1 VRGTPQTPK
10 VTLPSH
16 GEGQRGLQALTARS
30 TTTGGRSH
38 GLPATTAQALPVP
51 SHGHTKGGLHTGPAP
66 RKSEAQLHRAAKAS
80 GRTTTTGAASG
91 YDSPRRHKGNLTPS
105 PHRHRNRA
113 GSNARPSPRTS
124 AARQSHGQSQR
135 THLHKESHEHST
147 PPAMRRM
154 GQQHTIRA
162 RCRASM
168 SRHHP
173 STRATSPTI
182 QNAPTCTPTAR
193 QPSLAPKSRLG
204 VRQCA
209 KRGQPRPRSSRCRRY
224 DLASQP
230 RAHTAWRAMCA
241 PKRKEHK
248 PPKKGRS
255 TPHARWIREAFR
267 RGTVHTSRRGEP
279 LLRYPGGL
287 LIPWGR
293 Q

>member
-1 VRGTPQTPK
+1 MCTN
-10 VTLPSH
+10 
-16 GEGQRGLQALTARS
+16 RS
-30 TTTGGRSH
+30 MTTC
-38 GLPATTAQALPVP
+38 ATFSRPVP
-51 SHGHTKGGLHTGPAP
+51 GVFVGRGPGT
-66 RKSEAQLHRAAKAS
+66 S
-80 GRTTTTGAASG
+80 
-91 YDSPRRHKGNLTPS
+91 
-105 PHRHRNRA
+105 
-113 GSNARPSPRTS
+113 PSPRTS

-154 GQQHTIRA
+154 GQQHTTRA

-209 KRGQPRPRSSRCRRY
+209 KRGQPRPRSSRCRSY

-230 RAHTAWRAMCA
+230 QAHTASGRVCA

-248 PPKKGRS
+248 PQKGKIQATRKMD
-255 TPHARWIREAFR
+255 T
-267 RGTVHTSRRGEP
+267 
-279 LLRYPGGL
+279 
-287 LIPWGR
+287 
-293 Q
+293 